1 MFFKGS
7 KRLTGILFF
16 LVVVIFTSCK
26 SCKPGGKGISE
37 GIIEYD
43 AVVLDKNNPMAD
55 LAPDK
60 MTVKFK
66 DNKSSVDL
74 SAGMGLFSTTFI
86 SDPDTKTMTQLV
98 KLLNKKF
105 AYIMDSTAVKKEID
119 SAGVFKIEKTSET
132 KTIAKFKCKK
142 ARVSFPK
149 NTQPP
154 YDVWYTDEINIQNP
168 NWSNPYREID
178 GVLMEYQ
185 MNRYGLALKFTAKN
199 VTKAEIDNSSF
210 ELPEEYKL
218 ISKEEMEELFK
229 AFQ

>member
-7 KRLTGILFF
+7 KRLTVILFLIF
-16 LVVVIFTSCK
+16 VVVFPSCK

-43 AVVLDKNNPMAD
+43 AEVLDKNNPMAD

-60 MTVKFK
+60 MIVKFK

-86 SDPDTKTMTQLV
+86 SDPDTKTMLQLV

-119 SAGVFKIEKTSET
+119 SAGVITIEKTSET

-142 ARVSFPK
+142 ARVTFPG
-149 NTQPP
+149 NTHPP
-154 YDVWYTDEINIQNP
+154 YDVWYTNEINIQDP
-168 NWSNPYREID
+168 NWSNPYKEID

-185 MNRYGLALKFTAKN
+185 MNRYGLAMKFTAKN
-199 VTKAEIDNSSF
+199 VTKADVDDTSF
-210 ELPEEYKL
+210 ELPDEYKL
-218 ISKEEMEELFK
+218 ISKEEMDELFK